1 MCVWK
6 LHRGL
11 PALLHLPSTAAATE
25 PASLL
30 ASLQVYVD
38 TDDDVR
44 LARR

>member
-1 MCVWK
+1 MWGWK
-6 LHRGL
+6 PHHLA
-11 PALLHLPSTAAATE
+11 ALLHLPSMAAATE

-30 ASLQVYVD
+30 PFPQVYVD

>member
-1 MCVWK
+1 MCVWTS
-6 LHRGL
+6 HRGL
-11 PALLHLPSTAAATE
+11 PALLHLLCTAAATE

-30 ASLQVYVD
+30 APPQVYVD